1 MAKRPEQIGKY
12 RVIKELAQGGMGAV
26 YTAKHPTL
34 ERTVIIKKLTLRG
47 NADIRARFKR
57 EAQIMME
64 LRSDAIVDV
73 YDHFREGASYYIVL
87 EYVDGP
93 ALDGLIRQ
101 RRYIPNEIA
110 LLIFREVCRGLAY
123 AHTRNVVHRD
133 IKPANVLLSKTGDA
147 KLADFGI
154 ATIHGGG
161 DSDLTRE
168 GMTLGTPSYMAP
180 EQFQDTR
187 SVDHR
192 ADIYS
197 MGVVLYE
204 MVTGKRPYPG
214 SFTPEVLNR
223 IQKGKYERPRKLN
236 PKVWGFTQRLIRK
249 MLNPKPSRRFSSLNR
264 VVRKI
269 DRRLRVKSPD
279 AIKTAIENY
288 VAGQEQA
295 KVAKRHGQGWVM
307 IAAAVALLATGV
319 AFSMAAGYHREL
331 LFPNRFGAVEI
342 EVRISR
348 DIKPPD
354 NLYVAGQLFIDDRA
368 EIPELPRGELRFRR
382 VGSEENERFYVY
394 RSQRIHAAPGAY
406 RAKVEAESV
415 LLWESFDL
423 QSISERNG
431 NTLILPGVAENAQVV
446 RVDLV
451 EQQPV
456 PLEVVWTVRDRAT
469 GLEIDSGLRLAVQI
483 EGRWF
488 PWSAAAAGQLQTG
501 SVYAFRVRHAEY
513 REQLFTLFIKPF
525 QHRLILDV
533 ALEPLP

>member
-1 MAKRPEQIGKY
+1 MAKKPEQIGKY

-34 ERTVIIKKLTLRG
+34 DRTVIIKKLTLRG

-64 LRSDAIVDV
+64 LRSDAVVDV

-87 EYVDGP
+87 EYVEGP
-93 ALDGLIRQ
+93 SLEGLIKE

-123 AHTRNVVHRD
+123 AHSRNVVHRD

-154 ATIHGGG
+154 ATIYGGG
-161 DSDLTRE
+161 DSELTRE

-223 IQKGKYERPRKLN
+223 IQKGRYERPKKVN
-236 PKVWGFTQRLIRK
+236 PKVWGSTQRLIRK
-249 MLNPKPSRRFSSLNR
+249 MLNPKPSRRFSSLTR
-264 VVRKI
+264 VVRVI

-279 AIKTAIENY
+279 AIKQAIKHY
-288 VAGQEQA
+288 VSGQEQA
-295 KVAKRHGQGWVM
+295 KVAKRRGRGWVM
-307 IAAAVALLATGV
+307 IAAAAALLATG
-319 AFSMAAGYHREL
+319 ATFSVAAGYHREL
-331 LFPNRFGAVEI
+331 LFPNRFGAVEV
-342 EVRISR
+342 EVRIST

-354 NLYVAGQLFIDDRA
+354 DLYVAGQLFIDDRA
-368 EIPELPRGELRFRR
+368 EIPDLPQGELRFRR
-382 VGSEENERFYVY
+382 VGSPENERFYVY
-394 RSQRIHAAPGAY
+394 RSQRVHAAPGPY
-406 RAKVEAESV
+406 RVKVEAESV

-423 QSISERNG
+423 RAISDKNESA
-431 NTLILPGVAENAQVV
+431 LILPGAAENTQVV

-451 EQQPV
+451 KQQPV
-456 PLEVVWTVRDRAT
+456 PLEVVWTVRDR
-469 GLEIDSGLRLAVQI
+469 GNGFEIGSGLRLAVQI
-483 EGRWF
+483 DGRWF
-488 PWSAAAAGQLQTG
+488 PWSTASAARLQTG
-501 SVYAFRVRHAEY
+501 AVYAFRVRHPDY
-513 REQLFTLFIKPF
+513 REQIFTLFIKPF
-525 QHRLILDV
+525 QHRLLLDV